1 MHYIPKHF
9 QPYEL
14 VPKATFKRFENS
26 LYRIWWLF
34 DSRMLFTADAIRERY
49 GKMIANDWFWG
60 GSNQYRGWRPWDC
73 EVGAEL
79 SQHKFG
85 SALDLIPVETTA
97 EEIREDIK
105 KGNGLLFKYITC
117 IEENVSWLHFDCRNY
132 GGLLIVNP

>member
-1 MHYIPKHF
+1 MHYVPKHF

-14 VPKATFKRFENS
+14 VPKAVFERFENS

-73 EVGAEL
+73 GIGAEL

-85 SALDLIPVETTA
+85 CALDLIPVETTA
-97 EEIREDIK
+97 EEIRKDIR
-105 KGNGLLFKYITC
+105 KGDDLLFKYITC

-132 GGLLIVNP
+132 DGLLIVNP